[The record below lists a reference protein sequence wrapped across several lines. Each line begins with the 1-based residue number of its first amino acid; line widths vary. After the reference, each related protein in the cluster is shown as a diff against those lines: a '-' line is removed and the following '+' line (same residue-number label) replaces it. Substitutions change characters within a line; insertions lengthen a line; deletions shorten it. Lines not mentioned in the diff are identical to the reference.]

1 MKLLTKHR
9 ISLIVNLI
17 LALLHRLQIGTSTCA
32 EADFVFS
39 LVYGSKALD
48 AYISLS
54 NTVVVIILKTFT
66 ESFFFY
72 FYGCTIQN
80 LIVTVK

>member
-17 LALLHRLQIGTSTCA
+17 MALLHRLQIGMSTCA
-32 EADFVFS
+32 EAVLCFRWVN
-39 LVYGSKALD
+39 GSKALD

-54 NTVVVIILKTFT
+54 NTVVDLILKTFT
-66 ESFFFY
+66 ELFFFI
-72 FYGCTIQN
+72 FMVVQFNI
-80 LIVTVK
+80 LL